1 MKSKMRFTISRI
13 ADCGTGNPIL
23 ARLTLQTFAIL
34 DHCEIRQEDADAVKL
49 IYMESLTKKL
59 VRCYEIAQR
68 FQAEFVNEMETY
80 RRRPIRMAFSKQEAA
95 TLTHNRLGFSTSP

>member
-1 MKSKMRFTISRI
+1 MSFTISRI
-13 ADCGTGNPIL
+13 ADYGTGNPIL
-23 ARLTLQTFAIL
+23 ARL
-34 DHCEIRQEDADAVKL
+34 HRADVRHSR
-49 IYMESLTKKL
+49 SLRDPAGRCGCREAHLYGVAHQKL

-95 TLTHNRLGFSTSP
+95 TLSA

>member
-1 MKSKMRFTISRI
+1 MSFTISRI
-13 ADCGTGNPIL
+13 ADYETGNPIL
-23 ARLTLQTFAIL
+23 AAAHRADVRHSRSL
-34 DHCEIRQEDADAVKL
+34 RQEDADAVKL

-95 TLTHNRLGFSTSP
+95 TLSA

>member
-1 MKSKMRFTISRI
+1 V
-13 ADCGTGNPIL
+13 
-23 ARLTLQTFAIL
+23 QTFAIL

-49 IYMESLTKKL
+49 IYVESLTKKL

-95 TLTHNRLGFSTSP
+95 TLTHNRLGFSTSQ

>member
-1 MKSKMRFTISRI
+1 M
-13 ADCGTGNPIL
+13 
-23 ARLTLQTFAIL
+23 QTFAIL

-49 IYMESLTKKL
+49 IYTESLTKKL

-80 RRRPIRMAFSKQEAA
+80 RRRQKQNPMMIEIPHMSFLAA
-95 TLTHNRLGFSTSP
+95 ISAPTATNINTILNT

>member
-1 MKSKMRFTISRI
+1 MKSKMSFTISRI
-13 ADCGTGNPIL
+13 ADYGTGNPIL
-23 ARLTLQTFAIL
+23 AKLTVQTFAIL

-95 TLTHNRLGFSTSP
+95 TLSA

>member
-1 MKSKMRFTISRI
+1 MSFTISRSPI
-13 ADCGTGNPIL
+13 AGRAIRSSQ
-23 ARLTLQTFAIL
+23 RLTVLTFAIL

-80 RRRPIRMAFSKQEAA
+80 RRRPIRRAFSKEAA
-95 TLTHNRLGFSTSP
+95 TLTHNRFGFSTSP

>member
-1 MKSKMRFTISRI
+1 M
-13 ADCGTGNPIL
+13 L
-23 ARLTLQTFAIL
+23 TFAIL

-80 RRRPIRMAFSKQEAA
+80 RRRPIRMAFLKQEAA

>member
-1 MKSKMRFTISRI
+1 M
-13 ADCGTGNPIL
+13 
-23 ARLTLQTFAIL
+23 QTFAIL

-80 RRRPIRMAFSKQEAA
+80 RRRPIRMAFS
-95 TLTHNRLGFSTSP
+95 NRKPPP

>member
-1 MKSKMRFTISRI
+1 MKSKMSFTISKI
-13 ADCGTGNPIL
+13 ADYGTGNPIRAAAHRADVRHSRSL
-23 ARLTLQTFAIL
+23 RDPAGRS
-34 DHCEIRQEDADAVKL
+34 DAVKL

-68 FQAEFVNEMETY
+68 FQAEFVNEIETY

-95 TLTHNRLGFSTSP
+95 TLSA